1 MASTIVGLAR
11 RALGQQ
17 RGSAL
22 VETALVA
29 PLLLMMAFAIGRVLQ
44 ARMGVAEVAQE
55 AATTAALANNGSEAA
70 QRGLSRGKDVAAGY
84 GLTNGSF
91 ELTVDPGAFDRGGQV
106 IAVARYR
113 VSLGDL
119 PLLQWTTIP
128 MQSRRSA
135 PIDLYRSRWP
145 SASP

>member
-1 MASTIVGLAR
+1 MALLR
-11 RALGQQ
+11 RVLGDH

-29 PLLLMMAFAIGRVLQ
+29 PLLLMMAFAIIGIGRVLQ
-44 ARMGVAEVAQE
+44 ARVGVAEVAQE
-55 AATTAALANNGSEAA
+55 AATTAAMANNGAEAA

-91 ELTVDPGAFDRGGQV
+91 ELAVDPGSFDRGGQV
-106 IAVARYR
+106 VAVAKYR
-113 VSLGDL
+113 VGLSDL

-128 MQSRRSA
+128 MQSRRIA

-145 SASP
+145 SPSP